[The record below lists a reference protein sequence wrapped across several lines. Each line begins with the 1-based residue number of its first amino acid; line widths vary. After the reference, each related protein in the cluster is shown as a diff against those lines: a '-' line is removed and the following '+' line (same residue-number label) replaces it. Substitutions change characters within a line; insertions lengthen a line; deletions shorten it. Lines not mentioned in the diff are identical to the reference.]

1 MKKYMNDVRNV
12 CRVMKLLRKGDGKVK
27 DWKTLT
33 NVSSAIANRR

>member
-12 CRVMKLLRKGDGKVK
+12 CRVMKLLRKGDGKVR

-33 NVSSAIANRR
+33 NVSGSA